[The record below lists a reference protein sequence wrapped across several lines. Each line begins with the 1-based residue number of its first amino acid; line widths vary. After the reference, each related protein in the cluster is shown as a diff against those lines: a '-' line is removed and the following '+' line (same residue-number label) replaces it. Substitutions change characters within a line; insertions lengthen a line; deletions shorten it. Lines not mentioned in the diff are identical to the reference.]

1 MFKFIKELLHTPTA
15 LEAFLASKHIK
26 THAELEY
33 WEKYFQY
40 KGLQND
46 SYKILNY

>member
-1 MFKFIKELLHTPTA
+1 MFKKIKELLKPPTA
-15 LEAFLASKHIK
+15 FEAFLASRAIK

-40 KGLQND
+40 RGL
-46 SYKILNY
+46 